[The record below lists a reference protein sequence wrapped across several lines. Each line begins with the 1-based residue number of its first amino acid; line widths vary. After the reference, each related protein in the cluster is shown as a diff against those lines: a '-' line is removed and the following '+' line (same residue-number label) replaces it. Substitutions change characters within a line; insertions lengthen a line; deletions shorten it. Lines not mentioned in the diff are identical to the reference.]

1 MPGTTNTTSA
11 VALCESA
18 KLRSI
23 SGAPALGTPEANSSR
38 AATANSSAVIGTN
51 DQMRSVKVR
60 GTSQ

>member
-18 KLRSI
+18 KPRSI
-23 SGAPALGTPEANSSR
+23 SGAPELGRPDANSSS
-38 AATANSSAVIGTN
+38 AATANSSAAIGTN